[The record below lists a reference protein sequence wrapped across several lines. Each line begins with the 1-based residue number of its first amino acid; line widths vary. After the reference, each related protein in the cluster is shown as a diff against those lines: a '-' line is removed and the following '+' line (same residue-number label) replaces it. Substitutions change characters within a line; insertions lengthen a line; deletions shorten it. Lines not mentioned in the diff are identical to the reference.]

1 MPLLGKFAKLK
12 KNRDGAF
19 FGKIVGLRHLHY
31 PKWNPTMRVFLGIT
45 EMILFWI
52 FQDSYY
58 MESLQIIDKF
68 SSSHLIVFLN
78 MAYIFFPLVNPNCL
92 INFHITIF

>member
-12 KNRDGAF
+12 KDRDGAF

-31 PKWNPTMRVFLGIT
+31 PKWNPTLRVFLGIT

-68 SSSHLIVFLN
+68 CS
-78 MAYIFFPLVNPNCL
+78 FF
-92 INFHITIF
+92 